1 MSQASIERE
10 IHIDA
15 PIDVGWDV
23 ITQPEH
29 LAKWFADEAV
39 LDLRAGGAGTL
50 TFTEQ
55 GHATLLR
62 VETVNPP
69 HVFSYRWSQPDGEE
83 PPEDNSMLVEFTLT
97 EINGSTTLRLVES
110 GFNKVSWSDE
120 KNQQYYDDHTNGWD
134 YFVPRLGTYV
144 VSAQSPSK

>member
-1 MSQASIERE
+1 MSTASIERE
-10 IHIDA
+10 IQIDA
-15 PIDVGWDV
+15 PIEVVWDV

-29 LAKWFADEAV
+29 IMNWFADEAV
-39 LDLRAGGAGTL
+39 LDLRPGGTGTL

-55 GHATLLR
+55 GHVALFR

-83 PPEDNSMLVEFTLT
+83 PTEDNSMLVEFTLT
-97 EINGSTTLRLVES
+97 ETGGSTTLRLVES
-110 GFNKVSWSDE
+110 GFDKVSWSDE

-134 YFVPRLGTYV
+134 YFVSRLGTYA